1 MGQIHL
7 LDTNTIN
14 QIAAGEVIERPAAV
28 VKELVENAIDAGA
41 TAITVEIRDGGITFL
56 RVSDNGSGIDAAQA
70 PLAFERHATSKIT
83 TINDLDTVYSL
94 GFRGEALAS
103 IAAVGRVTMVT
114 KTAAQEVALCLK
126 IEGGNTLSS
135 TPCAG
140 PTGTSVTVENLFY
153 NVPARKKF
161 LKKPATESGYITDVV
176 HKLALAHPDI
186 SFQYKNNQN
195 ILLHTSGNHDLKTAV
210 FHVYGKEVSQKM
222 LPLSAQMND
231 WKVEGLIGRPELSRG
246 NRGYENLFINGRFV
260 KNEVVSQAV
269 EDAYRTRLMIGKFPV
284 FVLNLSLKADMV
296 DVNVH
301 PAKLTVRF
309 REDDLIYDF
318 IYHAVLEVLEKEVLI
333 PSGNWESKPSDRTK
347 TFLGTKGLQQK
358 MAQVE
363 ETAKERRAREKWEEE
378 EAHAII
384 RQDVLASNK
393 ETGVSYPVRQDQ
405 PLPMEELQKLYQAE
419 MASDQVRGGKNV
431 VKEGEM
437 GYLPDV
443 DYGQEMMPAGG
454 TSKEETAQEKQSLP
468 ADGSPMKRYFTN
480 YRIIGQV
487 FQTYWIVEQEDSL
500 FLIDQHAAHE
510 RVLFEQFYQKFQTGD
525 VVRQRLL
532 EPVVLSLTD
541 REKEVLYQQK
551 EQLESFGFE
560 VEQMDEN
567 TFLLREVPYL
577 FDEPANADFFLEM
590 LDKLGQAGPTDP
602 YQERLLRIA
611 TMACKAAVKA
621 HDRLSVAE
629 GRALVEQLMTLENP
643 FTCPHGRPT
652 IIELTK
658 YELEK
663 KFKRI
668 V

>member
-126 IEGGNTLSS
+126 IEGGTTLSS

-284 FVLNLSLKADMV
+284 FVLNLS
-296 DVNVH
+296 
-301 PAKLTVRF
+301 
-309 REDDLIYDF
+309 
-318 IYHAVLEVLEKEVLI
+318 
-333 PSGNWESKPSDRTK
+333 
-347 TFLGTKGLQQK
+347 
-358 MAQVE
+358 
-363 ETAKERRAREKWEEE
+363 
-378 EAHAII
+378 
-384 RQDVLASNK
+384 
-393 ETGVSYPVRQDQ
+393 
-405 PLPMEELQKLYQAE
+405 
-419 MASDQVRGGKNV
+419 
-431 VKEGEM
+431 
-437 GYLPDV
+437 
-443 DYGQEMMPAGG
+443 
-454 TSKEETAQEKQSLP
+454 
-468 ADGSPMKRYFTN
+468 
-480 YRIIGQV
+480 
-487 FQTYWIVEQEDSL
+487 
-500 FLIDQHAAHE
+500 
-510 RVLFEQFYQKFQTGD
+510 
-525 VVRQRLL
+525 
-532 EPVVLSLTD
+532 
-541 REKEVLYQQK
+541 
-551 EQLESFGFE
+551 
-560 VEQMDEN
+560 
-567 TFLLREVPYL
+567 
-577 FDEPANADFFLEM
+577 
-590 LDKLGQAGPTDP
+590 
-602 YQERLLRIA
+602 
-611 TMACKAAVKA
+611 
-621 HDRLSVAE
+621 
-629 GRALVEQLMTLENP
+629 
-643 FTCPHGRPT
+643 
-652 IIELTK
+652 
-658 YELEK
+658 
-663 KFKRI
+663 
-668 V
+668 

>member
-126 IEGGNTLSS
+126 IEGGTTLSS

-363 ETAKERRAREKWEEE
+363 ETAKARRAREKWEEE